1 MKPDGKSSIEFPDL
15 TKTFPRSPR
24 VKMAGLAHVARMTD
38 KARALK
44 MGTQGEYK
52 YPCPLDEIVLEFIG
66 VESGKF
72 MEQATTLDDPKV
84 SDWVE
89 SLCHE
94 RNPEAKETFNA
105 NFLKQAPDSEK
116 AQDTFSKIRDKI
128 DSSRTDVE
136 TWVDLIDLEEGRL

>member
-52 YPCPLDEIVLEFIG
+52 YPCPLDEMVLEFIG

-72 MEQATTLDDPKV
+72 MEQATTLEDHKV

-105 NFLKQAPDSEK
+105 NFLKRAPDSEK

-128 DSSRTDVE
+128 DPSRTDVE